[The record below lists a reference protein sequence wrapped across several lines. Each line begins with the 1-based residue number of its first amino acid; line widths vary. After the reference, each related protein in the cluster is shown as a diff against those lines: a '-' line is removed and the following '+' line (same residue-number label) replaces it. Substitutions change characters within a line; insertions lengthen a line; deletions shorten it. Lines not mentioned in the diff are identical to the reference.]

1 MGQKRNRIKGP
12 GISWFWMK
20 SIGAKIVMISSVL
33 ILSMAVMIGFLGVK
47 SVSYNRQYS
56 EVLDNVCKINTIKS
70 ESVSFPN
77 RINNLC
83 IAGDSIADS
92 GEKEKIETLLR
103 YISDIRSTIGTD
115 ALYKQNQVTLTNVEG
130 KVAKYAELFTK
141 IESACGDTYS
151 SAGSQYADEMKKISI
166 FLSDDCDKLINLEL
180 KRSSVLKN
188 SINKEFQQM
197 VLALGIA
204 LFVVILVSIGLTAL
218 LTRSITRPVKILKKR
233 IRIMAKGDLSG
244 EPIEVT
250 SQDEMKELADAF
262 TTMNSSLKH
271 IIQTVY
277 GASQSIKDT
286 SDTIHSGIEELT
298 KESTWINQSVERMA
312 SKMEQQNTVSER
324 TMEKVYFME
333 EISGRISQSTNRIDQ
348 NAVQSLENA
357 ESGDTNMNRYVEQL
371 QEVNRVMLEVAKVS
385 GNLNSSTQEM
395 NSILNSITEI
405 ASQTNLLSLNASI
418 EAARAGEAGKEFAVV
433 ASEIRN
439 LAEDSQEAAQR
450 IGTIINEVQAEA
462 NRMKDKME
470 TGLLKL
476 SEGTVMANQAKDSF
490 QVIRE
495 GTMVVSGDIKEIWKE
510 VKELSQIIQEVASS
524 MQEIEI
530 MTTENTGGT
539 RDIVTSVGNQG
550 EDLNQINEAVS
561 ALSRHTF
568 ELEQAVAQ
576 FKL

>member
-83 IAGDSIADS
+83 IAGDSIEDS

-130 KVAKYAELFTK
+130 KVAKYAELFAK

-418 EAARAGEAGKEFAVV
+418 EAARAGEAGKGFAVV

-524 MQEIEI
+524 MQAIEI